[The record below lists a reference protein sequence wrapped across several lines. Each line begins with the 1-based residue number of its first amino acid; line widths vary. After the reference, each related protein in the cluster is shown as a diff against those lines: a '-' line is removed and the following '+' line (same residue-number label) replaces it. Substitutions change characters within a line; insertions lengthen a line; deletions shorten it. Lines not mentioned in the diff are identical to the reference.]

1 VKQDSRQRRPRRK
14 GDFLAP
20 HKCDI
25 SGCGAGHLQSRLHG
39 RREAL
44 APCLFFDVAA
54 GTSRIDPD
62 DVSDEMSGKQGAT
75 GLRMPPAQSSGVRS
89 VVAETLRRDEGLER
103 HRWRRRNFRK
113 PQSRGSAMVEIISE
127 RMPTQSVWRKSM

>member
-1 VKQDSRQRRPRRK
+1 MQQDSRQRRTGRK

-20 HKCDI
+20 HKCDV

-54 GTSRIDPD
+54 GTGRIDPD
-62 DVSDEMSGKQGAT
+62 DVSDELSGNQGA
-75 GLRMPPAQSSGVRS
+75 AI
-89 VVAETLRRDEGLER
+89 
-103 HRWRRRNFRK
+103 
-113 PQSRGSAMVEIISE
+113 VEIIRE
-127 RMPTQSVWRKSM
+127 RMPTLSVWRRSM